1 MRNVMPFERNE
12 YTMKV
17 KEVIAKLLEYNQ
29 EADFEIIT
37 DGSNLEFSFVHG
49 TAEGCT
55 KVNCS
60 KVGLYLNE
68 TCQNEQA

>member
-37 DGSNLEFSFVHG
+37 DGSNLEFTFVHG

-55 KVNCS
+55 KENCS
-60 KVGLYLNE
+60 MVGLYLNE
-68 TCQNEQA
+68 IYQNEQA